1 MGRDAIVYTGSEKS
15 TDLRSSRFCLAP
27 TALDETACPLVR
39 LIRQL
44 ERCGRPLS
52 LCELVRSAARI
63 ELTRWDL
70 HRFVRFADK
79 AYQDQPIHACD
90 HFEIRCLCWQ
100 SGQRSSIHD
109 HRGSRCCVRVV
120 EGVLTNRDF
129 ERRSD
134 GRLHLVRRCEVPAG
148 DLLARQ
154 DKEIHQ
160 VANEQPPGHNL
171 VTLHVYSPPLT
182 SERTVYGING

>member
-1 MGRDAIVYTGSEKS
+1 MGKDAIVHTGSDKS
-15 TDLRSSRFCLAP
+15 TVLRSSGFCPPL
-27 TALDETACPLVR
+27 TALDETPCPLVC

-52 LCELVRSAARI
+52 PRELVRSVTRI

-70 HRFVRFADK
+70 QRFVRFADN
-79 AYQDQPIHACD
+79 ACQDQPIHACD
-90 HFEIRCLCWQ
+90 HFEIRCLCWE

-120 EGVLTNRDF
+120 DGVLTNRDF
-129 ERRSD
+129 ECRSD
-134 GRLHLVRRCEVPAG
+134 GRLHVVRRCELPAG
-148 DLLARQ
+148 GLLARQ
-154 DKEIHQ
+154 DDEIHQ
-160 VANEQPPGHNL
+160 AANEQPPGHNL

-182 SERTVYGING
+182 SERIVYGIDG